1 MMSRAGALLL
11 LVLAMPAALAEAATL
26 PAIKSSGGNE
36 VPACTTPGRL
46 LAYLKWRNP
55 ALDPRFNAVPVAYMR
70 LGEELGLRWD
80 YAFFQMVVETGG
92 LTFKRSNGRAGD
104 VKAVQNNFAGL
115 GATGNGVSG
124 ESFPDVAAGVKA
136 HLQHLLMYAGDTVA
150 DPVAE
155 RTRKVQEWNVL
166 TSWIKGF
173 NEPITYSDLARKW
186 APGTN
191 NYVSTLDSVAK
202 RFYDDFCNTPDPEPG
217 LVAEARAGRMHA
229 AVETPPTERISGV
242 DLARQARERAR
253 QEGDTA
259 RSGLGL
265 SVAGSTE
272 QPQTPSISS
281 LLAPFTT
288 PTAPKAGAEETP
300 AAGKRAPTVQ
310 TASAAASAKPA
321 PKAPATPKCR
331 VWTASYGGAKSVIIR
346 SGSSPEVNY
355 TVLDVNEA
363 SESREVEAYVAAY
376 AKGGQKVGEFADQ
389 SQALEKAFELC
400 PEG

>member
-1 MMSRAGALLL
+1 
-11 LVLAMPAALAEAATL
+11 
-26 PAIKSSGGNE
+26 
-36 VPACTTPGRL
+36 
-46 LAYLKWRNP
+46 
-55 ALDPRFNAVPVAYMR
+55 
-70 LGEELGLRWD
+70 
-80 YAFFQMVVETGG
+80 
-92 LTFKRSNGRAGD
+92 
-104 VKAVQNNFAGL
+104 
-115 GATGNGVSG
+115 
-124 ESFPDVAAGVKA
+124 
-136 HLQHLLMYAGDTVA
+136 
-150 DPVAE
+150 
-155 RTRKVQEWNVL
+155 
-166 TSWIKGF
+166 
-173 NEPITYSDLARKW
+173 
-186 APGTN
+186 
-191 NYVSTLDSVAK
+191 
-202 RFYDDFCNTPDPEPG
+202 
-217 LVAEARAGRMHA
+217 
-229 AVETPPTERISGV
+229 
-242 DLARQARERAR
+242 
-253 QEGDTA
+253 
-259 RSGLGL
+259 L

-321 PKAPATPKCR
+321 LKAPAAPQCR

-346 SGSSPEVNY
+346 SGSGPEVNY